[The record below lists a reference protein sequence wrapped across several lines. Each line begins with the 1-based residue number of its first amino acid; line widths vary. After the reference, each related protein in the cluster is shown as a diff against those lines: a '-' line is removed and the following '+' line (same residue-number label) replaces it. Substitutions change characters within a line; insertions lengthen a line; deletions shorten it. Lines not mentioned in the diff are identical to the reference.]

1 MLRKQ
6 KCITGPK
13 KEGWKIVILI
23 IIIFSI
29 MYALQSLLIEMSN
42 IKGSWAKYRCNPLFT
57 PFSKH
62 FSSKTSEETFADCV
76 ADQQTGMMGDYTDGI
91 SHQQKVQ
98 LHIST
103 NLANSVQNSKNVF
116 DKLADS
122 TSGAMGG
129 MLGIFFNVLIAFQ
142 TIFIKLKDMI
152 MKSVATS
159 FVILNLLKTQTKMGE
174 SITSGPFMTI
184 IGAIC
189 FHPKTTII
197 TKNGEK
203 LYMKDLNLGETLNN
217 GSNVVA
223 ILKIKG
229 NQENPYYKIYSH
241 KLKDYI
247 FVTGNHLIQDPTTL
261 KFIPVSTYTNA
272 IKTEEYTEEMSCLVT
287 DDHLIPIGEFI
298 FWDWED

>member
-1 MLRKQ
+1 MLIKQ
-6 KCITGPK
+6 KCITAPK
-13 KEGWKIVILI
+13 KEGWKIVIFI

-29 MYALQSLLIEMSN
+29 MYAIQSLLIEMSN
-42 IKGSWAKYRCNPLFT
+42 IKGSWAKYRCNPLLT

-62 FSSKTSEETFADCV
+62 FSNKTSEETFADCV
-76 ADQQTGMMGDYTDGI
+76 ANQQTGMMDDHLDGI
-91 SHQQKVQ
+91 NHNQAVQ
-98 LHIST
+98 LHISK
-103 NLANSVQNSKNVF
+103 NLAKSAQSSKSVF
-116 DKLADS
+116 EKLASS

-142 TIFIKLKDMI
+142 NIFIKLKDMV

-174 SITSGPFMTI
+174 SITNGPFMTI

-203 LYMKDLNLGETLNN
+203 LCMKDLNLGETLNN
-217 GSNVVA
+217 GSKVVA

-229 NQENPYYKIYSH
+229 NKDNPYYKIYSQ
-241 KLKDYI
+241 
-247 FVTGNHLIQDPTTL
+247 VG
-261 KFIPVSTYTNA
+261 SYTR
-272 IKTEEYTEEMSCLVT
+272 I
-287 DDHLIPIGEFI
+287 
-298 FWDWED
+298 